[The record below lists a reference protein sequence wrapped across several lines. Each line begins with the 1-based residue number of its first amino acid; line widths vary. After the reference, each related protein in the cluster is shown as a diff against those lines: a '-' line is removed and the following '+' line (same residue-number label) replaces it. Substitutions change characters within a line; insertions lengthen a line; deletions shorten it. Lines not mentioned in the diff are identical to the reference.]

1 MDALRF
7 SKGDK
12 YRQLSTFFL
21 FSICRFPF
29 LSSLLFFVT
38 FASLMAKQKKIKRDT
53 DGIVYST
60 EPDYAFKDLLA
71 GLFQTE
77 ENEASTNPE
86 AGHKGKLVIRME
98 KKGRGGKTVTV
109 VEGFNGTEEACE
121 KLGKELKSHCGCG
134 GSVDEGIIL
143 IQGDQ
148 RKKVMEFLRN
158 KGFKTNQA
166 I

>member
-1 MDALRF
+1 
-7 SKGDK
+7 
-12 YRQLSTFFL
+12 
-21 FSICRFPF
+21 
-29 LSSLLFFVT
+29 
-38 FASLMAKQKKIKRDT
+38 MAKQKKIKRDT

-60 EPDYAFKDLLA
+60 EPDLVFKDLLGA
-71 GLFQTE
+71 LFDNVDETE
-77 ENEASTNPE
+77 AEKEQ
-86 AGHKGKLVIRME
+86 GHKGKLVIRME

-109 VEGFNGTEEACE
+109 VEGFNGSEDACE
-121 KLGKELKSHCGCG
+121 SLGKELKSHCGCG

-158 KGFKTNQA
+158 KGYKTNQA